1 MLKPATFG
9 NRYSKVLSLAAAGV
23 LGALVIGLSRA
34 DESGCEMT
42 TILPVGDSR
51 VKGDRPHFESYRFEL
66 WSLLSDRGVVVD
78 FVGPFE
84 DEATYPERRDVLFD
98 RDHAG
103 ATGYSTED
111 LLASMNSIL
120 RRIDPPD
127 IVLLGVGGNDLIE
140 TNDAAQ
146 KVVSNIHQIIER
158 FRAVNPQVTII
169 LEQIA
174 PAHSN
179 LMDAQLE
186 SRISSLHRE
195 ISMLADRESTPGSRI
210 IAVDMSTGWS
220 DQFMADD
227 VHYNEQGAKFV
238 AKRYFETLMQLPEVI
253 APPLCE

>member
-1 MLKPATFG
+1 
-9 NRYSKVLSLAAAGV
+9 
-23 LGALVIGLSRA
+23 
-34 DESGCEMT
+34 MT

-78 FVGPFE
+78 FIGPFE
-84 DEATYPERRDVLFD
+84 DESTYPERRDVLFD

-120 RRIDPPD
+120 KRIDPPD
-127 IVLLGVGGNDLIE
+127 VVLLGVGGNDLIE

-146 KVVSNIHQIIER
+146 KVVSNIHQIIEK
-158 FRAVNPQVTII
+158 FRAANPQVTIV

-179 LMDAQLE
+179 LMDAHTE
-186 SRISSLHRE
+186 SRISSLNRE
-195 ISMLADRESTPGSRI
+195 ISDLASRVSASDSRI

-227 VHYNEQGAKFV
+227 VHYNQQGAEFV
-238 AKRYFETLMQLPEVI
+238 AKRYFEALMQLPEVTT
-253 APPLCE
+253 PPLCE